1 MEDPKSLVSS
11 EKSTGSSSSVLGTIQ
26 GLPYRTTQ
34 ITDSFNSVLAMI
46 QGLHNHHHDHHRSN
60 RTSPSSPQFP
70 SKQPKY
76 WPIFGPPDEDLIS
89 SLPDS
94 LLQEILCFLPI
105 EDAIKT
111 SFLSR
116 RWRSLWT
123 QMPTLSFTRECFA
136 SKHAKRAAF
145 VNETLA
151 RFIGPKI
158 KNFLINFKFDEFMD
172 ASLDEWVLFATSHHV
187 EKLSLLL
194 DGGFLYAPFAECK
207 PYSLPQFLY
216 VNFSLNELILRQ
228 CVVSPTSQVSWPS
241 LKVLS
246 INYSRLDT
254 EAIEYVLSG
263 SPNLQKLKLH
273 NCGGVNR
280 ISSMSLEVLVVDAIY
295 EPHEKN
301 ELVTQISCPNLQSL
315 SLSGYMYRRTF
326 RLMHASSLT
335 KANLSFVMTID
346 KKDKYDCTKHRSI
359 LRDLLEKLC
368 HVEELTVGTW
378 CLQAELKVQRDPQ
391 KGFEHWGFTIRSYF
405 VDVLSIW
412 EIKGISSP
420 LSKRHCLVLETE
432 ICEWDIPG
440 IVNLLHSSPYL
451 KKLVINLNYCDN
463 SKFEFDQTFFDSYEF
478 DGVEFL
484 ASSNW
489 IFKCFLQSLE
499 DIELTGFQSSSWGSE
514 FLVRFM
520 RFLLNN
526 TKVLKKV
533 TIYEQGGTLLE
544 SWQFSGPNMNPE
556 LESAKRNQIL
566 LILSSGF
573 LLNANIPDLNYF
585 KDFLL

>member
-11 EKSTGSSSSVLGTIQ
+11 EKSTASSSSVLGTIQ
-26 GLPYRTTQ
+26 GLPYRTNQ

-46 QGLHNHHHDHHRSN
+46 QGHHNHHHDHHRSN
-60 RTSPSSPQFP
+60 RTNPSSPQFP

-207 PYSLPQFLY
+207 PYSLPQFL
-216 VNFSLNELILRQ
+216 
-228 CVVSPTSQVSWPS
+228 
-241 LKVLS
+241 
-246 INYSRLDT
+246 LDT

-263 SPNLQKLKLH
+263 TPNLQKLKLH

-280 ISSMSLEVLVVDAIY
+280 ISSMSLEALVVDAIY

-326 RLMHASSLT
+326 RLMHASSLS

-346 KKDKYDCTKHRSI
+346 KKDKYDCKKHRSI

-368 HVEELTVGTW
+368 HVEELT
-378 CLQAELKVQRDPQ
+378 
-391 KGFEHWGFTIRSYF
+391 
-405 VDVLSIW
+405 VLSIW

-484 ASSNW
+484 ASANW

-499 DIELTGFQSSSWGSE
+499 DIELTGLQSSSWGSE

-573 LLNANIPDLNYF
+573 LLNANIPDLNSF

>member
-26 GLPYRTTQ
+26 GLPYWTTQ

-60 RTSPSSPQFP
+60 RTNPSSPQFP

-123 QMPTLSFTRECFA
+123 QMPTLSFTRECYA

-158 KNFLINFKFDEFMD
+158 KNFLINFKFAEFMD
-172 ASLDEWVLFATSHHV
+172 AFFDEWVLFATSHHV

-228 CVVSPTSQVSWPS
+228 CVVLPTSQVSWPS

-301 ELVTQISCPNLQSL
+301 ELVTQISCPNLLSL

-326 RLMHASSLT
+326 RLVHASSLT

-359 LRDLLEKLC
+359 FRDLLEKLC

-378 CLQAELKVQRDPQ
+378 CLQ
-391 KGFEHWGFTIRSYF
+391 
-405 VDVLSIW
+405 VLSIW

-484 ASSNW
+484 ASTNW

-499 DIELTGFQSSSWGSE
+499 NIELTGFQLSSWGSE

-566 LILSSGF
+566 LILSGGF